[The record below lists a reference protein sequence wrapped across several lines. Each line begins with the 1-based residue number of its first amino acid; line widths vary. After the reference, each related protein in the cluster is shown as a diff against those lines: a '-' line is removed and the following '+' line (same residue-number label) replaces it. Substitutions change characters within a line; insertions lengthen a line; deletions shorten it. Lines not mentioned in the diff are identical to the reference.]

1 MRKTFWVAFSADV
14 STPVSRLLALFVGVF
29 RGKSDIKAL
38 PPPGS
43 PTAAGANALT
53 RQVIRNFVEFAVDV
67 ANKPFAVRG
76 TEAFAQIVAFV
87 EKFADVSTVTAPPA
101 CHQRDNQHRIP
112 LKDDERKGVA
122 NRPPQ
127 ALAEAKKLCNVVGRR
142 VGAEL
147 GGRECIFTKHISVKK

>member
-1 MRKTFWVAFSADV
+1 M
-14 STPVSRLLALFVGVF
+14 
-29 RGKSDIKAL
+29 
-38 PPPGS
+38 
-43 PTAAGANALT
+43 
-53 RQVIRNFVEFAVDV
+53 FA
-67 ANKPFAVRG
+67 
-76 TEAFAQIVAFV
+76 EIVTVV
-87 EKFADVSTVTAPPA
+87 EKFADVSTVAAPPA
-101 CHQRDNQHRIP
+101 CYQRGNQHRIP

>member
-14 STPVSRLLALFVGVF
+14 STPASRLLASFVGVF

-38 PPPGS
+38 PPRGS

-53 RQVIRNFVEFAVDV
+53 RQVIRNFLEFAVDV
-67 ANKPFAVRG
+67 ANKPLPVQG
-76 TEAFAQIVAFV
+76 TEVFAQIVTFV

-101 CHQRDNQHRIP
+101 CHQRGNQHRIP

-127 ALAEAKKLCNVVGRR
+127 AFAKARKLCNAVSKR

-147 GGRECIFTKHISVKK
+147 RDRHGWWVRI

>member
-14 STPVSRLLALFVGVF
+14 STPVSKLVTSFVGIF
-29 RGKSDIKAL
+29 RGKIDMKAL
-38 PPPGS
+38 PPWGS
-43 PTAAGANALT
+43 PTAAVANALT

-67 ANKPFAVRG
+67 ANRPGAVQR

-87 EKFADVSTVTAPPA
+87 EKFADVSTVAAPPA
-101 CHQRDNQHRIP
+101 CHQRVNQHRIA
-112 LKDDERKGVA
+112 LRDEERKGAA

-127 ALAEAKKLCNVVGRR
+127 ALAKAKKFGSVVSGR

-147 GGRECIFTKHISVKK
+147 RGKVGWWVQS

>member
-1 MRKTFWVAFSADV
+1 MRKACWVALTADV
-14 STPVSRLLALFVGVF
+14 SKPVSRLLASFVGVF

-38 PPPGS
+38 PPRGS

-53 RQVIRNFVEFAVDV
+53 RQVIRNCLEFAVDV
-67 ANKPFAVRG
+67 ANKPCAVQR

-87 EKFADVSTVTAPPA
+87 EKFADVSTVAAPPA
-101 CHQRDNQHRIP
+101 CYQRGNQHRIP

-127 ALAEAKKLCNVVGRR
+127 ALAEAKKLCNVVSGR

-147 GGRECIFTKHISVKK
+147 RGRDGLWVRV